1 MGKAILYCY
10 KCSTL
15 LREDDFAKGKAVHSG
30 DHVACAGCAP
40 EIEPA
45 APPSPAKKNITST
58 RIPAHRPGSGTS
70 IQRPVQPDP
79 PPADRKLLLISGSAA
94 ALLIVAVIAVVASG
108 GKSSGPPEKAAAP
121 PPESAAPRSAPEQ
134 PERKALQAARK
145 WAKDHPQDLA
155 GQMTEYQSVVFDWS
169 KTPSGEEAKKE
180 LARLKAEVRGYVDAA
195 LATLE
200 GEINAPLQR
209 QDYAAAI
216 KILEG
221 AARRLPYP
229 EWELARSKRESEIRD
244 LSRSKPA
251 PPPLAADPDLV
262 GHWTFDEG
270 AGSDAKDSSG
280 NNHTGKL
287 KGGAAWAPGK
297 IGSGLLCDG
306 KGAYVQLPNSPLLDR
321 LQSESFSL
329 AAWYRPDVVPAGG
342 AEASDS
348 AHGIIVKQGWHEGL
362 VFSREGRFL
371 MEHWLTGNVNA
382 GGGTWSD
389 AYAPGQFYHVAS
401 VVNRAAGK
409 TQVYVNGVQKGSSDW
424 TSGAATRAFET
435 VPWRIGIGNPGAQKY
450 AYPAK
455 GVIDEVRM
463 YKRALGAEEIL
474 SLYESG
480 R

>member
-15 LREDDFAKGKAVHSG
+15 LREDDFAKGKAVRSG

-58 RIPAHRPGSGTS
+58 RIPAHRPGSGTA

-79 PPADRKLLLISGSAA
+79 PPANRKLLLISGSAA

-108 GKSSGPPEKAAAP
+108 GKSSGPLERTAAP
-121 PPESAAPRSAPEQ
+121 PPESAAPRPAPEQ
-134 PERKALQAARK
+134 PERKALEAARK

-180 LARLKAEVRGYVDAA
+180 LARLKAEVRAYVDAA

-200 GEINAPLQR
+200 GEITASLQR

-229 EWELARSKRESEIRD
+229 EWELARSKREYEVRD
-244 LSRSKPA
+244 LSRSRPA
-251 PPPLAADPDLV
+251 PPPRAADPDLV

-306 KGAYVQLPNSPLLDR
+306 KGAYVLLPNSPLLDK

-329 AAWYRPDVVPAGG
+329 AAWYRPDAVPAGG
-342 AEASDS
+342 TEAGDS
-348 AHGIIVKQGWHEGL
+348 AHGILVKQGWHEGL
-362 VFSREGRFL
+362 VFNRDAVFL
-371 MEHWLTGNVNA
+371 MEHWLTGNVHA
-382 GGGTWSD
+382 AAATGTET
-389 AYAPGQFYHVAS
+389 YAPGKFYHVAS
-401 VVNRAAGK
+401 VVDRAAGK
-409 TQVYVNGVQKGSSDW
+409 TRLYVDGRQNSSRDW
-424 TSGAATRAFET
+424 SPGAATRDFGT

-450 AYPAK
+450 AYPAN
-455 GVIDEVRM
+455 GVIDDVRM
-463 YKRALGAEEIL
+463 YKRVLSAEEIL